1 MNKVLVGL
9 NAFLVAAVAF
19 LFFKVY
25 SNTSASSVSDE
36 STIKQTDSAANSKPL
51 PRVTQVGTTPTGKIA
66 FINIDKLNEESLEI
80 ADLVAETKRRKGAI
94 EKSMENLN
102 LLYNKKVEDFQ
113 MSQKAGIATQADME
127 SKAREIQSIE
137 GEAQNKQ
144 IQMDNLSV
152 EINDK
157 NSNFQKNVRDFLIKW
172 NNGRFDYVLSYSEA
186 IPSMLLGNTTL
197 EITDEVILELNNQYK
212 LKRNKKIN

>member
-1 MNKVLVGL
+1 MNKVLLGL
-9 NAFLVAAVAF
+9 NAFLVVAVAF

-25 SNTSASSVSDE
+25 SNNQSAGSSDE
-36 STIKQTDSAANSKPL
+36 ISIKQKDSAIAGKPL
-51 PRVTQVGTTPTGKIA
+51 PRVAQVGTTPTGKIA
-66 FINIDKLNEESLEI
+66 FVNIDKLNEESLEI

-94 EKSMENLN
+94 EKSMESLN

-113 MSQKAGIATQADME
+113 LSQKAGIASQADME
-127 SKAREIQSIE
+127 AKAREIQSIE
-137 GEAQNKQ
+137 SEAQNKQ

-157 NSNFQKNVRDFLIKW
+157 NGNFQKTVRDFLITW
-172 NNGRFDYVLSYSEA
+172 NNGKFDYVLSYSEA

-197 EITDEVILELNNQYK
+197 EITDEVILELNSQYK
-212 LKRNKKIN
+212 LKRNKKLN

>member
-1 MNKVLVGL
+1 MNKVLLGL

-25 SNTSASSVSDE
+25 SSNSSSGVSDE
-36 STIKQTDSAANSKPL
+36 SSAKQNDTSVKSKPL
-51 PRVTQVGTTPTGKIA
+51 PRVTQVGTNPTGKIA
-66 FINIDKLNEESLEI
+66 FVNIDKLNEESLEI

-94 EKSMENLN
+94 EKSMESLN
-102 LLYNKKVEDFQ
+102 ILYNKKVEDFQ
-113 MSQKAGIATQADME
+113 LSQKAGIATQADME
-127 SKAREIQSIE
+127 AKAREIQSIE
-137 GEAQNKQ
+137 AEAQNKQ

-157 NSNFQKNVRDFLIKW
+157 NGNFQKTVRDFLITW

-197 EITDEVILELNNQYK
+197 EITDEVISELNNQYK
-212 LKRNKKIN
+212 VKRNKKLN